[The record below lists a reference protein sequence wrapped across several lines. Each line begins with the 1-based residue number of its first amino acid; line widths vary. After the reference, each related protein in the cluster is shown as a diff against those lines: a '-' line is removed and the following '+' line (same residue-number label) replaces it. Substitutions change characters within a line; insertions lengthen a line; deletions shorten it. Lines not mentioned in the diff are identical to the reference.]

1 MNNFNKKSSHHAL
14 SDSGGWWRVFS
25 RFLKALQH
33 PNVETLDEGGS
44 TAGDTFSVQNPLFLL
59 DRLLSIANRAG
70 GGGGDFFAAVA
81 IGIGSSLFSLVV
93 VVLTQKFSSVVSN
106 SMAHTQYLKTQSHAS
121 FCTSAAK
128 LDSEE
133 GDEEPQ
139 RINVTFV
146 DKDGEEKHISVPE
159 GFSMLEAAHDNDI
172 DLEGACEGTM
182 ACSTCHVI
190 VMDEDQYNKLPDPVD
205 EELDMLDLA
214 FGLTKTSRLGCQV
227 IAKREL
233 DGLRLALP
241 SATS

>member
-1 MNNFNKKSSHHAL
+1 MFISKFFRLGARAMRSPAV
-14 SDSGGWWRVFS
+14 RA
-25 RFLKALQH
+25 R
-33 PNVETLDEGGS
+33 
-44 TAGDTFSVQNPLFLL
+44 TFS
-59 DRLLSIANRAG
+59 S
-70 GGGGDFFAAVA
+70 AV
-81 IGIGSSLFSLVV
+81 SY
-93 VVLTQKFSSVVSN
+93 
-106 SMAHTQYLKTQSHAS
+106 SMAHNLYLKTQRHAS

-133 GDEEPQ
+133 GEEEPK

-190 VMDEDQYNKLPDPVD
+190 VTDVDQYNKLPDPTD

-214 FGLTKTSRLGCQV
+214 FGLTKTSRLGCQI

-241 SATS
+241 AATL

>member
-1 MNNFNKKSSHHAL
+1 MNGWSARLALVRCRRGGAGAALLLPLIRDLIEFVVPYVSRRAL
-14 SDSGGWWRVFS
+14 SPERYSRSLQARPRDSS
-25 RFLKALQH
+25 
-33 PNVETLDEGGS
+33 
-44 TAGDTFSVQNPLFLL
+44 
-59 DRLLSIANRAG
+59 
-70 GGGGDFFAAVA
+70 AA
-81 IGIGSSLFSLVV
+81 
-93 VVLTQKFSSVVSN
+93 QKFSSN
-106 SMAHTQYLKTQSHAS
+106 SMAHNQYYLKTQSHAS

-190 VMDEDQYNKLPDPVD
+190 VMDVDQYNKLPDPVD

>member
-1 MNNFNKKSSHHAL
+1 MEGWSTRREQVDKGRVGVRCRRGGLALCGFVRDLIELVGRRAL
-14 SDSGGWWRVFS
+14 SPERYSRSLHYRPRDSS
-25 RFLKALQH
+25 
-33 PNVETLDEGGS
+33 
-44 TAGDTFSVQNPLFLL
+44 
-59 DRLLSIANRAG
+59 
-70 GGGGDFFAAVA
+70 AA
-81 IGIGSSLFSLVV
+81 
-93 VVLTQKFSSVVSN
+93 QKFSSVVSN